1 MRKFFI
7 ALQFLTILPTKIR
20 DIEER
25 EMGQSLA
32 YFPLVGAIIGL
43 ISVLILFVSSSVLPH
58 QTTNALVLIILILIT
73 GGIHLDGFAD
83 TCDGFYAGKDK
94 EKILGVMRDSH
105 LGVMGA
111 MGLMSILLLKFALL
125 ESISSN
131 ILWKSLIIMCVL
143 GRWAQV
149 LACYVSNYAR
159 DAGKAKSFIEY
170 VSKRELFTSSLFSLA
185 LSIFLMG
192 FKAIILFGILAPTI
206 LYFIKYLKKRIGGMT
221 GDTIGAVNE
230 VAEIGVLLFSLI
242 FLARANI

>member
-7 ALQFLTILPTKIR
+7 ALQFLTIFPLKIR
-20 DIEER
+20 DVEER
-25 EMGQSLA
+25 ELGQSLA

-43 ISVLILFVSSSVLPH
+43 AGTLSLLIFSSVLPSPP
-58 QTTNALVLIILILIT
+58 TNILILIILMFIT
-73 GGIHLDGFAD
+73 GAIHLDGFAD

-94 EKILGVMRDSH
+94 GDILQIMRDSH
-105 LGVMGA
+105 IGVMGV
-111 MGLMSILLLKFALL
+111 MGLMGILLLKFTLL
-125 ESISSN
+125 ENISSD
-131 ILWKSLIIMCVL
+131 ILGKSLVVMCVL

-159 DAGKAKSFIEY
+159 EAGKAKPFIEY
-170 VSKRELFTSSLFSLA
+170 AGRRELFISSLFSLS

-192 FKAIILFGILAPTI
+192 FRAVILFIFLTPTL

-230 VAEIGVLLFSLI
+230 VTEIGILLFSSI
-242 FLARANI
+242 FWAGVNI